1 MLFFVCSETSH
12 LQWYFPH
19 QRWVFSALVNQLRNA
34 SKQSCCVRRKLKI
47 KDKVSRRK
55 KVNKSG
61 RNFPRLRSPTFL
73 NFSHPNQFYW
83 NLLIEAFSFGL
94 WFFRQSFNT
103 DKLGTN
109 STPFDNLIDPLKQV
123 SLTMPCCL
131 RGADIFWGSIK
142 SWVNISGQLGYWQAI
157 AHPSLV
163 VLPWMIVLDV
173 QWIFAEKYC
182 CVFKMKLRS
191 IRLLLLLLLLLPQ
204 ILHFTKR
211 RWRQC
216 RECQNHKMDCTIFD
230 KAGRHSSIS

>member
-1 MLFFVCSETSH
+1 MVETFPDSVRQLFSIFHIRISFIETFWLRPFPLASGFFV
-12 LQWYFPH
+12 
-19 QRWVFSALVNQLRNA
+19 
-34 SKQSCCVRRKLKI
+34 
-47 KDKVSRRK
+47 
-55 KVNKSG
+55 
-61 RNFPRLRSPTFL
+61 
-73 NFSHPNQFYW
+73 
-83 NLLIEAFSFGL
+83 NLSTRTNWA
-94 WFFRQSFNT
+94 
-103 DKLGTN
+103 N